1 MITGGGDCVRIKDIE
16 GYKGNDIGFAKLYAA
31 IWEKAV
37 EDELRHQMTRLLI
50 DTSESLFSRLLKYD
64 KADRNTYTKVSRL
77 VGLEY
82 GAPGIQLAQKL
93 EMPIDESREAIKKA
107 VQAKIYR
114 EAEDWPDNRRRCPE
128 FEKVYLQIRDNVLD
142 SFSGRRYG

>member
-1 MITGGGDCVRIKDIE
+1 MRIKDIK

-37 EDELRHQMTRLLI
+37 EDELRHQMARLLI
-50 DTSESLFSRLLKYD
+50 DTSERLFSRLLRYD
-64 KADRNTYTKVSRL
+64 KPDRNTYTKVSRL

-82 GAPGIQLAQKL
+82 GTQALKFMQELDAL
-93 EMPIDESREAIKKA
+93 IDDSKEAVKKA

-114 EAEDWPDNRRRCPE
+114 EAEAWPDNRRRCPE

-142 SFSGRRYG
+142 SFSRRRYG

>member
-1 MITGGGDCVRIKDIE
+1 MMINKRISQIKN
-16 GYKGNDIGFAKLYAA
+16 YKGNDTGFARLYAA

-37 EDELRHQMTRLLI
+37 EDELRHQMARLLI
-50 DTSESLFSRLLKYD
+50 DTSERLFSRLLRYD
-64 KADRNTYTKVSRL
+64 KPDRNTYTKISRL

-82 GAPGIQLAQKL
+82 GAPGIKFVQQL
-93 EMPIDESREAIKKA
+93 EMLIDESREAVKKA

-128 FEKVYLQIRDNVLD
+128 FEKAYLQIRDDILD
-142 SFSGRRYG
+142 DFSRRRCG

>member
-1 MITGGGDCVRIKDIE
+1 MITGGGDSVRIKDIK

-37 EDELRHQMTRLLI
+37 EDELRHQMARLLI
-50 DTSESLFSRLLKYD
+50 DTSERLFSRLLRYD
-64 KADRNTYTKVSRL
+64 KPDRNTYTKVSRL

-93 EMPIDESREAIKKA
+93 EMLIDESREAIKKA
-107 VQAKIYR
+107 VQTKIYR
-114 EAEDWPDNRRRCPE
+114 EAEAWPDNRRRCPE